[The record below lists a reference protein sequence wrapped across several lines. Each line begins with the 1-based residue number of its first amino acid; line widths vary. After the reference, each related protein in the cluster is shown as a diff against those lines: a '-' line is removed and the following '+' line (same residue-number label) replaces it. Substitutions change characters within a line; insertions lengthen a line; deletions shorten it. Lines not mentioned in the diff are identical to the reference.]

1 MNNSSA
7 KVPYYFVF
15 SKFFGSFFIMEFCNQ
30 DSHATLSVL
39 SARNLNVYNIR
50 TQLLQM
56 ILNHRV

>member
-1 MNNSSA
+1 MILLQ
-7 KVPYYFVF
+7 KYYIILYFPNYLVV
-15 SKFFGSFFIMEFCNQ
+15 FFIMEFCNQ
-30 DSHATLSVL
+30 DSNATLSVL

>member
-1 MNNSSA
+1 MILLQ
-7 KVPYYFVF
+7 KYYIILYFPNYLVV
-15 SKFFGSFFIMEFCNQ
+15 FFIMEFSNH
-30 DSHATLSVL
+30 DSNATLSVL